1 MLAQAA
7 AAADPSSA
15 IASILGGAG
24 VAGAVVLALITGKL
38 HTDSAMRQTTAT
50 LAFERA
56 RAEAL
61 QTAMMNQVIPAL
73 HEAASAMKAQAQ
85 RSRRAAP

>member
-1 MLAQAA
+1 MWAQAA
-7 AAADPSSA
+7 ATSDPSSA

-50 LAFERA
+50 LTFERA

-61 QTAMMNQVIPAL
+61 QTAMMEQVIPAL

-85 RSRRAAP
+85 RTRRAAP

>member
-1 MLAQAA
+1 MWAQAA
-7 AAADPSSA
+7 ATSDPSSWFA
-15 IASILGGAG
+15 TVLGGAG
-24 VAGAVVLALITGKL
+24 VAGVWVLALITGRM
-38 HTDSAMRQTTAT
+38 HTDSAMRQTLDT
-50 LAFERA
+50 LAFERG

-85 RSRRAAP
+85 RTRRAAP